1 MSIFRKV
8 TATIAL
14 ATMLAGAATVASA
27 QEILLRSSDTHPD
40 GYPTVEAVK
49 YMGELIKERTD
60 GRIGIE
66 VYHSAQLGEE
76 KDTIEQTQF
85 GVIDLNRVSMGPFN
99 NIVEETQVVSLPYIF
114 RSIDHM
120 HKVMDGPI
128 GDEIL
133 AAFEPHDLIGLAYY
147 DGGARSFYNSEK
159 PIKSMDDLKGLKFRV
174 MQSDIFVDMVN
185 ALGGNATPMPYG
197 EVYSSIQTGVI
208 EGAENNWPSFESSK
222 HFEVAKHY
230 TLDEHLIVP
239 EVLVMSKKSWEKL
252 SPEDQEIVRTAAKES
267 VAKMRELWQAREAE
281 SEKMVREAG
290 VEVVK
295 DIDKQPF
302 IDAMKPVYEKYVTN
316 DKLKDLVA
324 RIEELAERGVGFMS
338 LQESIDTT
346 SAGGRLVFHVFGA
359 LAEFERELIRERTLA
374 GLASAR
380 ARGRQG
386 GRPPAM
392 DERKVALAS
401 RLMRDPDVTVDEVCE
416 AVGVSKSTLYRH
428 VAPDGTVRKRPGR

>member
-27 QEILLRSSDTHPD
+27 QETLLRSSDTHPD

-49 YMGELIKERTD
+49 YMGELVKERTD

-252 SPEDQEIVRTAAKES
+252 SPEDQEIVRTAAKDS

-290 VEVVK
+290 VEIVK

-324 RIEELAERGVGFMS
+324 RIQATE
-338 LQESIDTT
+338 
-346 SAGGRLVFHVFGA
+346 
-359 LAEFERELIRERTLA
+359 
-374 GLASAR
+374 
-380 ARGRQG
+380 
-386 GRPPAM
+386 
-392 DERKVALAS
+392 
-401 RLMRDPDVTVDEVCE
+401 
-416 AVGVSKSTLYRH
+416 
-428 VAPDGTVRKRPGR
+428 